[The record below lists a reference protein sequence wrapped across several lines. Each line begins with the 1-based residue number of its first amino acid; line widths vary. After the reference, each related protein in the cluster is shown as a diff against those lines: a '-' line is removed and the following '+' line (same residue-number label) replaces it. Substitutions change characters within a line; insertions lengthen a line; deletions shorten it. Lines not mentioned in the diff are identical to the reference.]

1 MLAPDDLDAVTGT
14 LKSVYAEMRH
24 ADRLVTVGGGF
35 RVYDIGEKAAWVASL
50 RTRVAL
56 LAKDAETWLDAKP
69 MVASL
74 PLSGFI
80 SYRNAFSAAS
90 ATLQGDT
97 SKDVK
102 VQVLDRLDAAARGC
116 MEDARETR
124 LQFQRWTSRALSHLD
139 DMDESIKDA
148 WANLGSAEKRVVE
161 LSERIVA
168 VQDGLNALTGVVAP
182 DRLSSQTI
190 SDLTK
195 ILSNSASLVY
205 SVAFAGLPVP
215 YLSVLSTFFTLG
227 KLFYTIFATDE
238 KIHKQLKELE
248 ANRLDLDEAQLALA
262 QTKAALSSLYDLK
275 LLLSGQQSSLVEIET
290 FWREEL
296 RNLTTVRDK
305 FALASYISP
314 DDPELR
320 QLPVALAVW
329 DELKK
334 SAQGLLANLGK
345 GTNGKTVISITT

>member
-14 LKSVYAEMRH
+14 LKSVYAQMRH

-35 RVYDIGEKAAWVASL
+35 RVYDIGEKATWEASL
-50 RTRVAL
+50 RTRLAM
-56 LAKDAETWLDAKP
+56 LAKDAKTWLDAKP
-69 MVASL
+69 VVASL
-74 PLSGFI
+74 PLFGFI
-80 SYRNAFSAAS
+80 RYRNAFSAAS
-90 ATLQGDT
+90 AALQGDS
-97 SKDVK
+97 SKDTK
-102 VQVLDRLDAAARGC
+102 IQALDRLDVAAQGC
-116 MEDARETR
+116 MEDARESR
-124 LQFQRWTSRALSHLD
+124 LQFEHWVSGSLTHLD
-139 DMDESIKDA
+139 TMNESIKDA

-215 YLSVLSTFFTLG
+215 YLSVVTTFLTLG

-248 ANRLDLDEAQLALA
+248 TYRLDLDAAQLALA
-262 QTKAALSSLYDLK
+262 QTKAVLASLYDLK
-275 LLLSGQQSSLVEIET
+275 LLLSSQHSSLGELET
-290 FWREEL
+290 FWQGEL
-296 RNLTTVRDK
+296 RNIVTVRDK
-305 FALASYISP
+305 FALTPYISP

-320 QLPVALAVW
+320 QLPVAQAVW
-329 DELKK
+329 DELKD
-334 SAQGLLANLGK
+334 SAQGLLSNLGK
-345 GTNGKTVISITT
+345 GTDGKTVISITT